1 MARNDQELPGV
12 VGEGVEPVTIKAVDA
27 AFDEL
32 IGHRTRR
39 MNAAE
44 KEQAASAVLVALF
57 HKHSLKVYVYD
68 EKKYT
73 LKQIEKIKIFK
84 EEEANGE

>member
-1 MARNDQELPGV
+1 MARNDQELPAM
-12 VGEGVEPVTIKAVDA
+12 VGDGVEVVKIKAVEE

-32 IGHRTRR
+32 LGHRTRR

-57 HKHSLKVYVYD
+57 HKHNLKVYNYD
-68 EKKYT
+68 DKKYT
-73 LKQIEKIKIFK
+73 LATIEKVKLAPK
-84 EEEANGE
+84 EEDE

>member
-57 HKHSLKVYVYD
+57 HKHNLKVYTYD
-68 EKKYT
+68 ERKYT
-73 LKQIEKIKIFK
+73 LAHIEKVKLAPK
-84 EEEANGE
+84 EDEAGE

>member
-1 MARNDQELPGV
+1 MARNEELPGV
-12 VGEGVEPVTIKAVDA
+12 EGEGVSPVSIKAVDN

-44 KEQAASAVLVALF
+44 KESASSAVLVALF
-57 HKHSLKVYVYD
+57 HKHNLKVYTYD

-73 LKQIEKIKIFK
+73 LATIEKIKLK
-84 EEEANGE
+84 PKDEDNGE